1 MKKIFNEFK
10 ERKLKLFQNNEL
22 YIENYNDILKI
33 ENNTIIIDIYTI
45 YGDFLKITRIDEF
58 IIAIEGK
65 INEIKIT
72 Q

>member
-1 MKKIFNEFK
+1 MKKIFNEYK
-10 ERKLKLFQNNEL
+10 ENKLKLFQNNEL
-22 YIENYNDILKI
+22 YIENYKNILKI
-33 ENNTIIIDIYTI
+33 EHNEIVIDYYTV

-58 IIAIEGK
+58 LIAIEGK